1 MTAPSFRRPPAN
13 SLVLAL
19 PLLLL
24 VLLLEPFHAFRPP
37 SSFSS
42 LPPSSSRPPRTRL
55 SATSKTDYYS
65 VLGLAP
71 GATPAEVKRAFR
83 ERAKNT
89 HPDASRTTD
98 TTKEFL
104 VIKEAYE
111 ILYDAQR
118 RAEFDRRRQMAE
130 VADLAFSVGEILTMD
145 IAVPLGKN
153 KGGRRE

>member
-1 MTAPSFRRPPAN
+1 MTAPS
-13 SLVLAL
+13 
-19 PLLLL
+19 LLLL
-24 VLLLEPFHAFRPP
+24 VPLLLFLCLLQPLQAFRPP
-37 SSFSS
+37 LSSS
-42 LPPSSSRPPRTRL
+42 LPPSSRPPRTRL
-55 SATSKTDYYS
+55 LATSKTDYYS
-65 VLGLAP
+65 ILGLAP

-130 VADLAFSVGEILTMD
+130 VAELAVSVGEILTMD
-145 IAVPLGKN
+145 IAVPLGT
-153 KGGRRE
+153 

>member
-1 MTAPSFRRPPAN
+1 MTTAPSLRRPPAN
-13 SLVLAL
+13 T
-19 PLLLL
+19 L
-24 VLLLEPFHAFRPP
+24 VLLLSLLVVLLLDPLHAFRPP
-37 SSFSS
+37 LSSSS
-42 LPPSSSRPPRTRL
+42 PPPSSRPPRTRL
-55 SATSKTDYYS
+55 LATSKTDYYS

-130 VADLAFSVGEILTMD
+130 VAELAVSVGEILTMD
-145 IAVPLGKN
+145 IAVPLGK
-153 KGGRRE
+153 